1 MPWPSLWQRLLLV
14 VLVILNIWEACVLFR
29 QRPLL
34 ALLNL
39 AIAFFLLVTLTLTW
53 AKKRPDQ

>member
-14 VLVILNIWEACVLFR
+14 VLVILNIWEASVLFR